1 MRIINICVIVTFAE
15 GVIKKYSGKG
25 SAGFSDGEL
34 DSAMFNKPK
43 SFAVDLKGNLYVADK
58 NNHAIRK
65 ITKSGIRYIHCL
77 SPCVLGGGG

>member
-1 MRIINICVIVTFAE
+1 MLLFFTE

-34 DSAMFNKPK
+34 DSALFNKPK
-43 SFAVDLKGNLYVADK
+43 SFAVDLKGNIYVADK

-65 ITKSGIRYIHCL
+65 ISQSGIGYIHWFFFN
-77 SPCVLGGGG
+77 

>member
-1 MRIINICVIVTFAE
+1 M
-15 GVIKKYSGKG
+15 KYSGKG

-58 NNHAIRK
+58 SNHAIRK
-65 ITKSGIRYIHCL
+65 ISKSGVGYIHIL
-77 SPCVLGGGG
+77 YLRARVILKGVCVCK